1 VKFSAASYLIQVEIH
16 SSVSDGATN
25 SQLLTSQLLSR
36 ASSSS
41 TESWTRCLNIKIK
54 VTSSRI
60 NSKLHHNKRI
70 NPFMALFLK
79 LMVMECSHTNTNSN
93 SNFNLNI
100 NSKISWGMAAV
111 SSNRLEVLLVLEM
124 PTKISTM
131 ALELSNQWDM
141 LTMVLINHQMKKR
154 LL

>member
-1 VKFSAASYLIQVEIH
+1 MLLVEIH

-79 LMVMECSHTNTNSN
+79 LMVMECSHTNSN

-100 NSKISWGMAAV
+100 NSKISWAMAAV

-141 LTMVLINHQMKKR
+141 QTMVLINHQMKKR

>member
-1 VKFSAASYLIQVEIH
+1 MKFSAASYLIQVEIH
-16 SSVSDGATN
+16 SSVSDGAMN

-79 LMVMECSHTNTNSN
+79 LMVMECSHTNSN

-141 LTMVLINHQMKKR
+141 QTMVLINHQMKKR

>member
-1 VKFSAASYLIQVEIH
+1 
-16 SSVSDGATN
+16 
-25 SQLLTSQLLSR
+25 
-36 ASSSS
+36 
-41 TESWTRCLNIKIK
+41 
-54 VTSSRI
+54 
-60 NSKLHHNKRI
+60 
-70 NPFMALFLK
+70 MALFLK
-79 LMVMECSHTNTNSN
+79 LMVMECSHTNSN

-141 LTMVLINHQMKKR
+141 QTMVLINHQMKKR

>member
-1 VKFSAASYLIQVEIH
+1 MKFSAASYLIQVEIH
-16 SSVSDGATN
+16 SSVSDGAMN

-36 ASSSS
+36 ASSSSS

-79 LMVMECSHTNTNSN
+79 LMVMECSHTNSN

-100 NSKISWGMAAV
+100 NSKISLGMAAV
-111 SSNRLEVLLVLEM
+111 SSNRLEVLQVLEM

-141 LTMVLINHQMKKR
+141 QTMVLINHQMKKR

>member
-1 VKFSAASYLIQVEIH
+1 MKFSAASYLIQVEIH
-16 SSVSDGATN
+16 SSVSDGAMN

-36 ASSSS
+36 ASSSSS

-79 LMVMECSHTNTNSN
+79 LMVMECSHTNSN

-141 LTMVLINHQMKKR
+141 QTMVLINHQMKKR